1 MKLHLRGR
9 IDEIGNLDGQQ
20 GPGVALRLTTGE
32 TLTVNL
38 TMAETEQLVPLLFKD
53 LAITIDVKA
62 VTP

>member
-1 MKLHLRGR
+1 MKLNLRGR
-9 IDEIGNLDGQQ
+9 IDAIGNLDGQQ

-53 LAITIDVKA
+53 LAITIDVQEAK
-62 VTP
+62 P